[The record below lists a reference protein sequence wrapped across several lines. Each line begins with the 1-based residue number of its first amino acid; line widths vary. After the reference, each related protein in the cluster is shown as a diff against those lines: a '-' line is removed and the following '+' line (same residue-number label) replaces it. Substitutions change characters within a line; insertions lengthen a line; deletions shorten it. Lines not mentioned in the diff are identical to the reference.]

1 MNINKIVLPDPPNV
15 LKSIQIGFDAIT
27 KHLVLLLFPLG
38 LDLLLWFGPHVQI
51 RSLIERFLLEMNEV
65 SELFPAD
72 FAQLMQESQAIW
84 EVAAERINL
93 LVAMRSLP
101 VGVFSLLPS
110 ILPIKNPFGTPIFW
124 DVPNLTSALLLTI
137 LIFAVGLILG
147 GLYFSAVRQAAIYD
161 EVRWRIIIK
170 DWPRVSLQSLLLS
183 LMWVAFFLAIL
194 VVGSCAATGMTF
206 FSVALG
212 QMAII
217 VFGIISFWLLFPL
230 FFSPHGIFS
239 QGEKAWRSLVSSIRL
254 TNLTF
259 MRTSLFIM
267 VILLVNQGLSWVWQ
281 IAPEDSW
288 LMLISISGHAF
299 VVTGM
304 LSASFVYY
312 QEINRWVEELK
323 NLGVP
328 QPIIEERPTLDN

>member
-1 MNINKIVLPDPPNV
+1 MNINRVVLPEPPNV

-38 LDLLLWFGPHVQI
+38 LDLLLWFGPHIQI
-51 RSLIERFLLEMNEV
+51 RSLIESLMIEMNAV
-65 SELFPAD
+65 SEMFPAD
-72 FAQLMQESQAIW
+72 FADILQEGQAIW
-84 EVAAERINL
+84 EIAAERINL
-93 LVAMRSLP
+93 LVTMRSLP
-101 VGVFSLLPS
+101 VGIFSLLPS
-110 ILPIKNPFGTPIFW
+110 ILPIKNPLGNPIFW
-124 DVPNLTSALLLTI
+124 DIPNLASALLFTI
-137 LIFAVGLILG
+137 LFFALGLILG

-161 EVRWRIIIK
+161 EVRWRTILK

-183 LMWVAFFLAIL
+183 LMWVVFFLAIL
-194 VVGSCAATGMTF
+194 VVGSCAATGMAF

-230 FFSPHGIFS
+230 FFSPHGIFA

-267 VILLVNQGLSWVWQ
+267 LILLVYQGLSWVWQ

-288 LMLISISGHAF
+288 LMLISIFGHAF

-323 NLGVP
+323 SLGVP
-328 QPIIEERPTLDN
+328 QPIVEERPTLEN